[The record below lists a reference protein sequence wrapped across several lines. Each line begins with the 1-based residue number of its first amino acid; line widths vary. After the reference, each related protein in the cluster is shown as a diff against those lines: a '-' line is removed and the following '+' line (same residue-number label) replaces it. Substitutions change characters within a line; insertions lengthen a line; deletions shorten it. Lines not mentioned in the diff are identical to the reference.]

1 MGNSNKKKHPLL
13 QKDYILAVLS
23 GGLFITI
30 NFALFTLSP
39 LYMLHV
45 GYSEFAAGLQN
56 TLYAL
61 FCVVFRFYFAPLAD
75 IKGRKAMMLL
85 GTLSFVLGTTF
96 FYLSMGSLLLI
107 ILARLSMGVGMA
119 SFLSAMS
126 CYISELVPSESRG
139 MAIGIQRA
147 LYSLG
152 LMLGPVGALAIV
164 KSQYG
169 YKGMFLALIGVSICM
184 SFLILLLRDTY
195 KPSETKVKLKKII
208 YEYQELLENR
218 NLARIFGLILMVCII
233 YGAILSFVAIYLSGF
248 PAISNVG
255 LFFTFFSTGGLMGNV
270 VGGFSANRFAPA
282 RAATVCAG
290 LLALATALLYLI
302 PHHPMLMLVLC
313 SLLGGFGFS
322 ATTTIS
328 INWLIASVPEK
339 TRGTALGVQEN
350 AMDGGFAIGSF
361 VFGLLTLFATHQV
374 IFLILGISGII
385 LPVLMNRSG
394 LRPSSSK
401 KEENANATSYH
412 D

>member
-1 MGNSNKKKHPLL
+1 MGESITEKHPLL

-23 GGLFITI
+23 GGIFITI

-39 LYMLHV
+39 LYMLYM

-61 FCVVFRFYFAPLAD
+61 FCVIFRFYFAPLAD
-75 IKGRKAMMLL
+75 IKGRKPMMLL

-96 FYLSMGSLLLI
+96 FYFSNGSLLLI
-107 ILARLSMGVGMA
+107 IFARISMGVGMA

-126 CYISELVPSESRG
+126 CYISELVPNQVRG
-139 MAIGIQRA
+139 IAIGIQRA

-164 KSQYG
+164 NSQYG
-169 YKGMFLALIGVSICM
+169 YRGMFLALVLASICM
-184 SFLILLLRDTY
+184 SFLIFLLKESYRPT
-195 KPSETKVKLKKII
+195 ETKIALKKIV
-208 YEYQELLENR
+208 YEYQELLKDP
-218 NLARIFGLILMVCII
+218 NLARIFGIIMTVCVI
-233 YGAILSFVAIYLSGF
+233 YGATLSFVAIYLSAF
-248 PAISNVG
+248 PSIPNVG
-255 LFFTFFSTGGLMGNV
+255 LFFTFFSSGGLMGNV
-270 VGGFSANRFAPA
+270 VGGFSANRFKAA
-282 RAATVCAG
+282 RAVTVSAG
-290 LLALATALLYLI
+290 LLALATALLYFI
-302 PHHPMLMLVLC
+302 PYYPIPMLFLC
-313 SLLGGFGFS
+313 SLVGGFGFS

-339 TRGTALGVQEN
+339 TKGTALGVQEN

-361 VFGLLTLFATHQV
+361 IFGLLTLFATHQV
-374 IFLILGISGII
+374 IFLVLGISGII
-385 LPVLMNRSG
+385 LPVLMNRGG

-401 KEENANATSYH
+401 KEENVNATSYH